1 MNSTI
6 KNYKKFINNLIN
18 YYKKMLDI
26 NLTLLIITIYGIIC
40 WNIQLLKNIS
50 NIFQIHL
57 NYLSVDINVRYIKI
71 L

>member
-40 WNIQLLKNIS
+40 
-50 NIFQIHL
+50 
-57 NYLSVDINVRYIKI
+57 
-71 L
+71 